1 MSTQYTNQA
10 KTAVKY
16 AEKTARRYKHS
27 YIGTEHLLAGLLHEE
42 EGTAGM
48 VLRDMGISEERLME
62 MIRKLIA
69 PEESNVLTADRA
81 GYTPRATRMLEGAV
95 EEADDLRSEKI
106 GTEHLLLAMLR
117 EVDCMGTRLLHT
129 MGVNIRKLQNEVL
142 AAMGEE
148 VANPR
153 DNGNARSRNEAAT
166 GTPTLDQYSRDLT
179 EMARQGVMDP
189 VVGREDEIGR
199 VIQILSRR
207 TKNNPCLI
215 GEPGVGKTAVVEGLA
230 QRITQGLVPEKMK
243 NRRLVV
249 LDLSGMVAGSKYRG
263 EFEERIKKVIAEVME
278 HPGILLFIDEL
289 HTIIGAGGAEG
300 ALDASNILKPSLS
313 RGEIQIIG
321 ATTIEEYRKH
331 IEKDAALERRFQP
344 VTVEEPTQEQA
355 VEILK
360 GLRPYYEKH
369 HGVTITD
376 EALEAAVKMS
386 IRYVADRHL
395 PDKAID
401 LMDEAS
407 SRVQLTGI
415 TVPPQLK
422 EVEQNL
428 HALAEKKEEAIR
440 EGDFSR
446 ARELQ
451 EGQKELEES
460 YEKLKKRQEQRY
472 KNKKMQVTEEN
483 IAQIVSSWTKIPVQ
497 KLAQKESKRLASLEK
512 ELHKRVIGQEE
523 AVEAVAKA
531 IKRGRVGLKDPARPI
546 GSFLFL
552 GPTGVGKTELSKAL
566 AETVFGSEQAMI
578 RVDMSEYMEKHSVSK
593 LIGSPPGYVGY
604 EEGGQ
609 LSEKIR
615 RNPYSVI
622 LFDEIEKA
630 HPDVFNIL
638 LQVLDDGHITDA
650 QGRKV
655 DFKQTCIIMTSNAGA
670 QSIVEPKRL
679 GFSQG
684 EDKKKDYEDMKRGV
698 MEEVRRIF
706 KPEFLNRVDEIL
718 VFHMLDKQE
727 IRQIV
732 NILVK
737 KLEKRCKEQLDIELV
752 VRNNV
757 KDYLAEN
764 GFDSKYGARPLKRA
778 IQNKLEDRM
787 AEERLDGKI
796 HRGDRVIVSVSK
808 KVIKFSVND

>member
-81 GYTPRATRMLEGAV
+81 GYTPRAARMLEGAV

-263 EFEERIKKVIAEVME
+263 EFEERIKKVITEVME

-386 IRYVADRHL
+386 IRYIADRHL

-630 HPDVFNIL
+630 HPDVFNVL
-638 LQVLDDGHITDA
+638 LQVLDDGRITDS
-650 QGRKV
+650 QGRTV
-655 DFKQTCIIMTSNAGA
+655 DFKNTILIMTSNIGSSYLLDGI
-670 QSIVEPKRL
+670 QDN
-679 GFSQG
+679 G
-684 EDKKKDYEDMKRGV
+684 EIKPENQEMV
-698 MEEVRRIF
+698 MQDLRAHFR
-706 KPEFLNRVDEIL
+706 PEFLNRLDEIIMFKPL
-718 VFHMLDKQE
+718 TKENIGSIVDLMIADVNKRLEDKE
-727 IRQIV
+727 IS
-732 NILVK
+732 
-737 KLEKRCKEQLDIELV
+737 IELTPEAKSFV
-752 VRNNV
+752 I
-757 KDYLAEN
+757 DGGY
-764 GFDSKYGARPLKRA
+764 DPTYGARPLKRYLQKHVDTLA
-778 IQNKLEDRM
+778 AKLILEGNVGTGDVILLQV
-787 AEERLDGKI
+787 EDGKL
-796 HRGDRVIVSVSK
+796 VAK
-808 KVIKFSVND
+808 IKGRSDI

>member
-62 MIRKLIA
+62 MIRKLVA

-81 GYTPRATRMLEGAV
+81 GYTPRAARMLEGAV

-142 AAMGEE
+142 VAMGEE

-153 DNGNARSRNEAAT
+153 DNGNTRSRNEAAT

-189 VVGREDEIGR
+189 VVGREEEIGR

-230 QRITQGLVPEKMK
+230 QRIAQGLVPEKMK

-344 VTVEEPTQEQA
+344 VTVEEPTEEQA

-376 EALEAAVKMS
+376 DALESAVKMS
-386 IRYVADRHL
+386 IRYIADRHL

-422 EVEQNL
+422 EMEQNL

-451 EGQKELEES
+451 EEQKELEES

-497 KLAQKESKRLASLEK
+497 KLAQKESKRLAGLEK

-752 VRNNV
+752 VRNSV
-757 KDYLAEN
+757 KDYLAES

-787 AEERLDGKI
+787 AEEILDGKI

>member
-263 EFEERIKKVIAEVME
+263 EFEERIKKVITEVRE

-376 EALEAAVKMS
+376 EALAAAVKMS
-386 IRYVADRHL
+386 IRYIADRHL

-523 AVEAVAKA
+523 AVEAVAKS

-752 VRNNV
+752 VRSSV

-787 AEERLDGKI
+787 AEEILAGKI

>member
-62 MIRKLIA
+62 MIRKLVA

-81 GYTPRATRMLEGAV
+81 GYTPRAARMLEGAV

-142 AAMGEE
+142 VAMGEE

-189 VVGREDEIGR
+189 VVGREEEIGR

-230 QRITQGLVPEKMK
+230 QRIAQGLVPEKMK

-344 VTVEEPTQEQA
+344 VTVEEPTEEQA

-376 EALEAAVKMS
+376 DALESAVKMS
-386 IRYVADRHL
+386 IRYIADRHL

-422 EVEQNL
+422 EMEQNL

-451 EGQKELEES
+451 EEQKELEES

-497 KLAQKESKRLASLEK
+497 KLAQKESKRLAGLEK

-752 VRNNV
+752 VRNSV
-757 KDYLAEN
+757 KDYLAES

-787 AEERLDGKI
+787 AEEILDGKI